1 MKFKIFFSLVVGIAL
16 LSSCARLTNRIKS
29 DGQLIGSTKASWVVV
44 KQSGGV
50 ITDVWKL
57 DEEFVQSEPNSDGWL
72 FVDKRN
78 NPVHVGGDMKA
89 VRLNHDAQDVLNSY
103 IEYHMEFDSLTYQQ
117 RYFLE
122 KGR

>member
-1 MKFKIFFSLVVGIAL
+1 MDKQHANVRPEILAL
-16 LSSCARLTNRIKS
+16 GTLIETTIDRAS
-29 DGQLIGSTKASWVVV
+29 DNE
-44 KQSGGV
+44 SGRQG
-50 ITDVWKL
+50 
-57 DEEFVQSEPNSDGWL
+57 DGWL